1 MTTATRFQT
10 ARARWA
16 IAVGYVTCWVAG
28 LLVGG
33 PQLGPD
39 ATAAEIGLAFSDDTR
54 VLVFAALV
62 HGAAAAFLVLL
73 GLSLSS
79 GRTRRP
85 VVALATIAAVLSLD
99 QLAGEIS
106 LAVDPYRSGSVAL
119 WEMVGRVD
127 GVKILVLAAL
137 VGTVYAGAARRRRA
151 LMVVTTLAAVALV
164 LSGIGYLTLSETFM
178 GLVAVSLPALL
189 VWVVVA
195 TAVTVGSKAID
206 DGPSVRHG
214 GWLRRGGTSAS
225 RSFPQTSPAP
235 EVASLSPGEPHG
247 PTLRG

>member
-16 IAVGYVTCWVAG
+16 VAVGYVTCWVAG

-39 ATAAEIGLAFSDDTR
+39 ATAAEIGLAFSDETR
-54 VLVFAALV
+54 VLVFAVLV

-99 QLAGEIS
+99 QLAGEVS
-106 LAVDPYRSGSVAL
+106 LAVDPYRTGSVAL
-119 WEMVGRVD
+119 WEMVSRVD
-127 GVKILVLAAL
+127 GVKMLVLAAL
-137 VGTVYAGAARRRRA
+137 VGTVCAGAVRRGRA
-151 LMVVTTLAAVALV
+151 LMVVTVVTAVALV
-164 LSGIGYLTLSETFM
+164 LSGIGYLTLSAALM
-178 GLVAVSLPALL
+178 GLAAASLPLL
-189 VWVVVA
+189 LAWVVVA
-195 TAVTVGSKAID
+195 TAATVGSEAID
-206 DGPSVRHG
+206 DGPSVRRG

-225 RSFPQTSPAP
+225 GACPQTSPAP
-235 EVASLSPGEPHG
+235 EVVASSPGEHQG
-247 PTLRG
+247 LTLRG